1 MGSSGR
7 TISEPGEF
15 IFMRKLEGLEER
27 NDSVG
32 GGEEIQ
38 TQRDLLRWD
47 ERSFFTDLVY
57 KLESLD
63 MQDVT
68 GGMSFSH
75 TQREREA
82 DSENRENSA
91 RVKKRRKSLRGSLLD
106 VLIEIKQ

>member
-75 TQREREA
+75 TQRERGRQWKQRKQCK
-82 DSENRENSA
+82 S
-91 RVKKRRKSLRGSLLD
+91 KKKKKESQRLAAGCSNWN
-106 VLIEIKQ
+106 